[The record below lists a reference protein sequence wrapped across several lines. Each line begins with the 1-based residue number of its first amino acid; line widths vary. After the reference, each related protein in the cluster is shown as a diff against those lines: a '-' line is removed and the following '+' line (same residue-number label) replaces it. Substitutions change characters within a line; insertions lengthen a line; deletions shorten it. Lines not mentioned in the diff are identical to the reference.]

1 MNKKTYQQPI
11 MANQEAWINMPIA
24 EIVVDSGKE
33 NDEQWSKEREDEMCI
48 YDEDTLGYSNLW

>member
-33 NDEQWSKEREDEMCI
+33 NDEQWSKEREDDFEN
-48 YDEDTLGYSNLW
+48 YQDTLHFGNLW